1 MSEKPQAWFNGTMV
15 PWEAVNVPVLSH
27 GLSRGSAIFEVFGV
41 QAGPDSV
48 HAYRM
53 DDHLKRLERTKTL
66 LGMNLA
72 YSIEDIKKAVSELAE
87 ANKFNRG
94 IIKIIAFWGEE
105 AVFDLVLK
113 SKLDLAIFTIPIS
126 EEQRHERMSPI
137 AACISKWRKLHPET
151 IPVEAK
157 ACANYLNGYL
167 AKKDA
172 MTRGF
177 DLGILLGTDGFI
189 AESAMES
196 VFIVKDGVLK
206 TPPLGRVLKSISRD
220 SILKLAAAENI
231 DVMETCLKPD
241 DLYEADE
248 IFFCSTG
255 AKVSSVKR
263 FEDRQLAAPGAVSK
277 HLSEA
282 FEAIFRFEDQR
293 FSSWFQ
299 KLY

>member
-1 MSEKPQAWFNGTMV
+1 MSEKPQAWFNGNIV
-15 PWEAVNVPVLSH
+15 PWNTIQVPVLSH
-27 GLSRGSAIFEVFGV
+27 GFSRGSAIFEVFGV
-41 QAGPDSV
+41 YPGPDSI
-48 HAYRM
+48 HAFRM
-53 DDHLKRLERTKTL
+53 DAHLKRLERTKTL
-66 LGMNLA
+66 LGMDLS
-72 YSIEDIKKAVSELAE
+72 YSTKEIKSAVSKLAA
-87 ANKFNRG
+87 ANNFKRG
-94 IIKIIAFWGEE
+94 IVKILAFWGEE
-105 AVFDLVLK
+105 AVVDLVLD

-126 EEQRHERMSPI
+126 EDQRLKRMNPI

-177 DLGILLGTDGFI
+177 DLGLLLGTDGFI

-206 TPPLGRVLKSISRD
+206 TPPLGRVLQSVSRD
-220 SILKLAAAENI
+220 SILKLAASENI
-231 DVMETCLKPD
+231 EARETCLKPD
-241 DLYEADE
+241 DLYAADE

-255 AKVSSVKR
+255 AKVSPVSR
-263 FEDRQLAAPGAVSK
+263 FEDRQMAAPGAVSK
-277 HLSEA
+277 HLSDA
-282 FEAIFRFEDQR
+282 FEAIFKFENQQ
-293 FSSWFQ
+293 FTPWFQ